1 MKRIQKRGCPHE
13 YTAWC
18 SRVKAT
24 DKEDYRE
31 MPKDTRRALLA
42 VLVAE
47 QGCLCAY
54 TMKRISV
61 GSSHV
66 EHIKPESLCR
76 ADEVGSDLDY
86 GNMVACFPR
95 EGMERRYR
103 YGAQTKDN
111 WWEHDGADFVS
122 PLHRN
127 CETRFRFDLEG
138 NVAGVG
144 VAASTTVRVL
154 RLDHPSLTEE
164 RRRVI
169 EEFVYGESGDDPLSE
184 AKATRAIQD
193 ICELDG
199 AGRFHEFCVAIRD
212 ALGDH
217 VKSLKK
223 LAQKRKFARRK

>member
-1 MKRIQKRGCPHE
+1 MKHIQKRGCPHE
-13 YTAWC
+13 YAAWC
-18 SRVKAT
+18 SRVKGT

-31 MPKDTRRALLA
+31 MPKDTRGALLA
-42 VLVAE
+42 GLVAE

-54 TMKRISV
+54 TMKRIAV
-61 GSSHV
+61 ETSHV

-76 ADEVGSDLDY
+76 AERVGSDLDY

-103 YGAQTKDN
+103 YGAQRKDN
-111 WWEHDGADFVS
+111 WWAKDGADFVS
-122 PLHRN
+122 PLDRN

-138 NVAGVG
+138 NIAAVG
-144 VAASTTVRVL
+144 VAASTTVQVL

-169 EEFVYGESGDDPLSE
+169 EEFVYGENGDSPLTE
-184 AKATRAIQD
+184 AKAKRAIQD
-193 ICELDG
+193 ICKLDG
-199 AGRFHEFCVAIRD
+199 ADRFYEFCVAIRD
-212 ALGDH
+212 ALGEH